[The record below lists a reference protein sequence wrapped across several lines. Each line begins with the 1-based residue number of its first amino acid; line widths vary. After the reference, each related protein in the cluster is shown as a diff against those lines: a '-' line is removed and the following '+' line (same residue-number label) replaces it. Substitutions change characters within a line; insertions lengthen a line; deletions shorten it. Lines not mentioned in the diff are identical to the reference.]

1 MKQIVVPSWI
11 TLLKVVEVENNEQV
25 DLKDEPSLEGRF
37 KTVLEELEDIKGQ
50 TRCGSCKR
58 TFGSMLELGYNYEK
72 TQKLIDLMQERSY
85 SSWNDVPEEDKKK
98 FKDAV
103 EL

>member
-1 MKQIVVPSWI
+1 MKAIVVPEWI
-11 TLLKVVEVENNEQV
+11 TKLKVVEVENSEQV

-72 TQKLIDLMQERSY
+72 TQKLIDLMQQRNY
-85 SSWNDVPEEDKKK
+85 SSWNDVPEGDKKR
-98 FKDAV
+98 FKEAV
-103 EL
+103 GL